1 MVDKSG
7 SVPVQIEHLLGIVRR
22 LRDPDQGCPWD
33 VGQTF
38 QSIVPHTI
46 EEAYELADAIESNDF
61 DQIREEA
68 GDVLFQVLFYAQ
80 MADEKQ
86 HFNFADVVDGLSE
99 KLIRR
104 HPHVFS
110 RNSTAQQET
119 PIAVSD
125 VSDSWEKIKRTERQR
140 KQQSGI
146 LDDIPVSLPAL
157 TRAQK
162 IQKRASRVG
171 FDWAD
176 LAGVFEK
183 LEEEICELKEALVEG
198 EKAAI
203 ESELGDVLFCVV
215 NLARHLDFDAETA
228 MRGATRKFEGRFRL
242 MEEQAIASG
251 SRLEDESASTLEA
264 RWQAAKRDLS
274 QIE

>member
-125 VSDSWEKIKRTERQR
+125 VSDGWEKIKRTERQR
-140 KQQSGI
+140 KQQPGI

-176 LAGVFEK
+176 VAGVFEK

-242 MEEQAIASG
+242 MEEQAIANG
-251 SRLEDESASTLEA
+251 SRLEDESVSTLEA
-264 RWQAAKRDLS
+264 RWQTAKRDLS

>member
-1 MVDKSG
+1 MEDESG
-7 SVPVQIEHLLGIVRR
+7 PESIHIEHLLGIVRR
-22 LRDPDQGCPWD
+22 LRDPEQGCPWD
-33 VGQTF
+33 VDQTF
-38 QSIVPHTI
+38 QSIVPHTL
-46 EEAYELADAIESNDF
+46 EEAYELADAIESKDF

-80 MADEKQ
+80 MADEQQ
-86 HFNFADVVDGLSE
+86 HFNFADVVDGLSK

-110 RNSTAQQET
+110 RESNAQQEV
-119 PIAVSD
+119 PIAASEVA
-125 VSDSWEKIKRTERQR
+125 DSWEKIKRTERQR

-146 LDDIPVSLPAL
+146 LDDIPLNLPAL

-162 IQKRASRVG
+162 IQKRAARVG

-176 LAGVFEK
+176 VAGVFEK

-198 EKAAI
+198 EEAAI

-215 NLARHLDFDAETA
+215 NLARHLRFDAETA

-242 MEEQAIASG
+242 MEEQAIVSG
-251 SRLEDESASTLEA
+251 SRLEDESVSTLEA
-264 RWQAAKRDLS
+264 RWQAAKRDRS

>member
-125 VSDSWEKIKRTERQR
+125 VSDSWEKIKRTERQG

-146 LDDIPVSLPAL
+146 LDDIPVSLAAL

-251 SRLEDESASTLEA
+251 SRLEDESVSTLEA
-264 RWQAAKRDLS
+264 RWQTAKRDLS

>member
-110 RNSTAQQET
+110 RNSSAQQET

-125 VSDSWEKIKRTERQR
+125 VSDSWEKIKRTERQG

-176 LAGVFEK
+176 MAGVFEK

-251 SRLEDESASTLEA
+251 SRLEDESVSTLEA
-264 RWQAAKRDLS
+264 RWQTAKRDLS

>member
-1 MVDKSG
+1 MVTAESKVLSFLNNFIPFSTDI
-7 SVPVQIEHLLGIVRR
+7 QI
-22 LRDPDQGCPWD
+22 
-33 VGQTF
+33 F
-38 QSIVPHTI
+38 
-46 EEAYELADAIESNDF
+46 
-61 DQIREEA
+61 
-68 GDVLFQVLFYAQ
+68 
-80 MADEKQ
+80 
-86 HFNFADVVDGLSE
+86 VDGLSE

-125 VSDSWEKIKRTERQR
+125 VSDSWEKIKRTERQG

-176 LAGVFEK
+176 VAGVFEK

-215 NLARHLDFDAETA
+215 NLARHLDFDAEKA
-228 MRGATRKFEGRFRL
+228 LRGATRKFEGRFRL

-251 SRLEDESASTLEA
+251 SRLEDESVSALEA
-264 RWQAAKRDLS
+264 RWQAAKRDRS
-274 QIE
+274 RVE

>member
-140 KQQSGI
+140 KQQQGI

-251 SRLEDESASTLEA
+251 SRLEDESVSTLEA
-264 RWQAAKRDLS
+264 RWQTAKRDLS

>member
-1 MVDKSG
+1 MGDESG
-7 SVPVQIEHLLGIVRR
+7 SEPVQIEHLLGIVRR

-33 VGQTF
+33 ADQTF
-38 QSIVPHTI
+38 QSIVPHTL

-68 GDVLFQVLFYAQ
+68 GDVLFQVMFYAQ

-86 HFNFADVVDGLSE
+86 RFNFADVVDGLSK

-110 RNSTAQQET
+110 QNGNAHREA
-119 PIAVSD
+119 PIAASD
-125 VSDSWEKIKRTERQR
+125 VSNSWEQIKRTERQL
-140 KQQSGI
+140 KHQSGI
-146 LDDIPVSLPAL
+146 LDDIPLNLPGL

-162 IQKRASRVG
+162 IQKRAARVG

-176 LAGVFEK
+176 VAGVFEK
-183 LEEEICELKEALVEG
+183 LEEELCELREELVEG
-198 EKAAI
+198 EEAAI

-215 NLARHLDFDAETA
+215 NLARHLGLDAETA
-228 MRGATRKFEGRFRL
+228 MRAATRKFESRFRL
-242 MEEQAIASG
+242 MEEQAIANG
-251 SRLEDESASTLEA
+251 GCLEDESIGSLEA
-264 RWQAAKRDLS
+264 RWQVAKRDRS
-274 QIE
+274 PVE

>member
-119 PIAVSD
+119 PIGVSD
-125 VSDSWEKIKRTERQR
+125 VSDSWEKIKRTERQG

-176 LAGVFEK
+176 VAGVFEK

-251 SRLEDESASTLEA
+251 SRLEDESVSTLEA
-264 RWQAAKRDLS
+264 RWQTAKRDLS

>member
-1 MVDKSG
+1 MEDESG
-7 SVPVQIEHLLGIVRR
+7 PESIHVEHLLGIVRR
-22 LRDPDQGCPWD
+22 LRDPEQGCPWD
-33 VGQTF
+33 VDQTF
-38 QSIVPHTI
+38 QSIVPHTL
-46 EEAYELADAIESNDF
+46 EEAYELADAIESKDF

-80 MADEKQ
+80 MADEQQ
-86 HFNFADVVDGLSE
+86 HFNFADVVDGLSK

-110 RNSTAQQET
+110 RESNAQQEV
-119 PIAVSD
+119 PIAASEVA
-125 VSDSWEKIKRTERQR
+125 DSWERIKRTERQF

-146 LDDIPVSLPAL
+146 LDDIPLNLPAL

-162 IQKRASRVG
+162 IQKRAARVG

-176 LAGVFEK
+176 VAGVFEK

-198 EKAAI
+198 EEAAI

-215 NLARHLDFDAETA
+215 NLARHLRFDAETA

-242 MEEQAIASG
+242 MEEQAIVSG
-251 SRLEDESASTLEA
+251 SGLEDESVSTLEA
-264 RWQAAKRDLS
+264 RWQAAKRDRS

>member
-119 PIAVSD
+119 PIAVYD

-176 LAGVFEK
+176 VAGVFEK

-251 SRLEDESASTLEA
+251 SRLEDESVSTLEA
-264 RWQAAKRDLS
+264 RWQTAKRDLS

>member
-7 SVPVQIEHLLGIVRR
+7 SEPVQIEHLLGIVRR

-86 HFNFADVVDGLSE
+86 HFNFADVVEGLSE

-110 RNSTAQQET
+110 PNGNAQQEV

-146 LDDIPVSLPAL
+146 LDDIPLNLPAL

-162 IQKRASRVG
+162 IQKRAARVG

-176 LAGVFEK
+176 VAGVFEK

-198 EKAAI
+198 EEAAI

-215 NLARHLDFDAETA
+215 NLARHLGSDAETA
-228 MRGATRKFEGRFRL
+228 MRRATRKFESRFRL
-242 MEEQAIASG
+242 MEEQAIVNG
-251 SRLEDESASTLEA
+251 SRLEDESGSSLEA
-264 RWQAAKRDLS
+264 RWQAAKRDHS
-274 QIE
+274 RVE

>member
-140 KQQSGI
+140 KQQPGI

-183 LEEEICELKEALVEG
+183 LEEEISELKEALVEG

-215 NLARHLDFDAETA
+215 NLARHLDFDAETVT
-228 MRGATRKFEGRFRL
+228 RGATRKFEGRFRF

-251 SRLEDESASTLEA
+251 SRLEDESVNTLEA
-264 RWQAAKRDLS
+264 RWQAAKRDRS

>member
-176 LAGVFEK
+176 VADVFEK

-251 SRLEDESASTLEA
+251 SRLEDESVSTLEA
-264 RWQAAKRDLS
+264 RWQTAKRDLS

>member
-125 VSDSWEKIKRTERQR
+125 VSDSWEKIKRTERQG

-203 ESELGDVLFCVV
+203 EYELGDVLFCVV

-251 SRLEDESASTLEA
+251 SRLEDESVSTLEA
-264 RWQAAKRDLS
+264 RWQTAKRDLS

>member
-125 VSDSWEKIKRTERQR
+125 VSDSWEKIKRTERQG

-251 SRLEDESASTLEA
+251 SRLEDESVSTLEA
-264 RWQAAKRDLS
+264 RWQTAKRDLS

>member
-1 MVDKSG
+1 MGDESG
-7 SVPVQIEHLLGIVRR
+7 SGPVQIEDLLGIVRR

-33 VGQTF
+33 VDQTF
-38 QSIVPHTI
+38 QSIVPHTL

-80 MADEKQ
+80 MADEQQ
-86 HFNFADVVDGLSE
+86 HFNFADVVDGLSK
-99 KLIRR
+99 KLVRR

-110 RNSTAQQET
+110 HNSNAEYAA
-119 PIAVSD
+119 PIGASD
-125 VSDSWEKIKRTERQR
+125 VSDRWEQIKRSERQL
-140 KQQSGI
+140 KQQPAI
-146 LDDIPVSLPAL
+146 LDDIPLNLPAL

-162 IQKRASRVG
+162 VQKRAARVG

-176 LAGVFEK
+176 VAGVFEK
-183 LEEEICELKEALVEG
+183 LDEELCELREALVDG
-198 EKAAI
+198 EEAAI

-215 NLARHLDFDAETA
+215 NLARHLGLDAESA

-242 MEEQAIASG
+242 MEEQALANG
-251 SRLEDESASTLEA
+251 SRLEDESVSTLEA
-264 RWQAAKRDLS
+264 RWQVAKRDRARV
-274 QIE
+274 E

>member
-7 SVPVQIEHLLGIVRR
+7 SVPVQIEHLLGIIRR

-251 SRLEDESASTLEA
+251 SRLEDESVSTLEA
-264 RWQAAKRDLS
+264 RWQTVKRDLS

>member
-1 MVDKSG
+1 MVDESG
-7 SVPVQIEHLLGIVRR
+7 SEPVQIERLLGIVRR

-140 KQQSGI
+140 KQQPGI

-215 NLARHLDFDAETA
+215 NLARHLDFDAETVT
-228 MRGATRKFEGRFRL
+228 RGATRKFEGRFRF

-251 SRLEDESASTLEA
+251 SRLEDESVNTLEA
-264 RWQAAKRDLS
+264 RWQAAKRDRS

>member
-125 VSDSWEKIKRTERQR
+125 VSDSWEKIKRTERQG

-176 LAGVFEK
+176 VAGVFEK

-251 SRLEDESASTLEA
+251 SRLEDESVSALEA
-264 RWQAAKRDLS
+264 RWQAAKRDRS
-274 QIE
+274 RVE

>member
-1 MVDKSG
+1 MVDESG
-7 SVPVQIEHLLGIVRR
+7 SEPVQIEHLLDIVRR

-33 VGQTF
+33 IGQTF
-38 QSIVPHTI
+38 QSIVPHTL

-61 DQIREEA
+61 DQVREEA

-80 MADEKQ
+80 MADEQQ
-86 HFNFADVVDGLSE
+86 HFNFADVVEGLSK

-110 RNSTAQQET
+110 RNGNAQQEAS
-119 PIAVSD
+119 IAASD
-125 VSDSWEKIKRTERQR
+125 VSESWERIKRTERQR

-146 LDDIPVSLPAL
+146 LDDIPLNLPAL

-162 IQKRASRVG
+162 IQKRAARVG

-176 LAGVFEK
+176 VAGVFEK

-198 EKAAI
+198 EEAAI

-228 MRGATRKFEGRFRL
+228 TRGATRKFEGRFRL
-242 MEEQAIASG
+242 MEEQAIAGG
-251 SRLEDESASTLEA
+251 SRLEDESVTTLEA
-264 RWQAAKRDLS
+264 RWQAVKRDRS

>member
-86 HFNFADVVDGLSE
+86 HFNFADVVEGLSK

-110 RNSTAQQET
+110 RNSTTQQEV
-119 PIAVSD
+119 PIAASD
-125 VSDSWEKIKRTERQR
+125 VSDSWEKIKRTERQG

-176 LAGVFEK
+176 VAGVFEK

-228 MRGATRKFEGRFRL
+228 MRGATRKFEDRFRL

-251 SRLEDESASTLEA
+251 SRLEDESVSTLEA
-264 RWQAAKRDLS
+264 RWQTAKRDLS

>member
-119 PIAVSD
+119 PIAISD
-125 VSDSWEKIKRTERQR
+125 VSDSWEKIKRTERQG

-176 LAGVFEK
+176 VAGVFEK

-251 SRLEDESASTLEA
+251 SRLEDESVSTLEA
-264 RWQAAKRDLS
+264 RWQTAKRDLS

>member
-125 VSDSWEKIKRTERQR
+125 VSDSWEKIKRTERQG

-176 LAGVFEK
+176 VAGVFEK
-183 LEEEICELKEALVEG
+183 VEEEICELKEALVEG

-251 SRLEDESASTLEA
+251 SRLEDESVSTLEA
-264 RWQAAKRDLS
+264 RWQTAKRDLS

>member
-251 SRLEDESASTLEA
+251 SRLEDESVSMLEA

>member
-125 VSDSWEKIKRTERQR
+125 VSDSWEKIKRTERQG

-176 LAGVFEK
+176 MAGVFEK

-251 SRLEDESASTLEA
+251 SRLEDESVSTLEA
-264 RWQAAKRDLS
+264 RWQTAKRDLS

>member
-125 VSDSWEKIKRTERQR
+125 VSDSWEKIKRTERQG

-162 IQKRASRVG
+162 IQKRAARVG

-176 LAGVFEK
+176 VAGVFEK
-183 LEEEICELKEALVEG
+183 IEEEICELKEALVEG

-215 NLARHLDFDAETA
+215 NLARHLDFDAEKA
-228 MRGATRKFEGRFRL
+228 LRGATRKFEGRFRL

-251 SRLEDESASTLEA
+251 SRLEDESVSALEA
-264 RWQAAKRDLS
+264 RWQAAKRDRS
-274 QIE
+274 RVE

>member
-38 QSIVPHTI
+38 QSIVPHTL
-46 EEAYELADAIESNDF
+46 EEAYELADAIESDDF

-86 HFNFADVVDGLSE
+86 HFNFADVVDGFSE

-176 LAGVFEK
+176 VAGVFEK

-251 SRLEDESASTLEA
+251 SRLEDESVSTLEA
-264 RWQAAKRDLS
+264 RWQTAKRDLS

>member
-125 VSDSWEKIKRTERQR
+125 VSDSWEKIKRTERQG

-176 LAGVFEK
+176 MAGVFEK

-251 SRLEDESASTLEA
+251 SRLEDESISTLEA
-264 RWQAAKRDLS
+264 RWQTAKRDLS

>member
-176 LAGVFEK
+176 MAGVFEK

-251 SRLEDESASTLEA
+251 SRLEDESVSTLEA
-264 RWQAAKRDLS
+264 RWQTAKRDLS

>member
-183 LEEEICELKEALVEG
+183 LDEEICELKEALVEG

-242 MEEQAIASG
+242 ME
-251 SRLEDESASTLEA
+251 
-264 RWQAAKRDLS
+264 
-274 QIE
+274 

>member
-7 SVPVQIEHLLGIVRR
+7 PEPIHIEHLLGIVRR
-22 LRDPDQGCPWD
+22 LRDPEQGCPWD
-33 VGQTF
+33 VDQTF
-38 QSIVPHTI
+38 QSIVPHTL
-46 EEAYELADAIESNDF
+46 EEAYELADAIESKDF

-140 KQQSGI
+140 KQQPGI

-251 SRLEDESASTLEA
+251 SRLEDESVSTLEA
-264 RWQAAKRDLS
+264 RWQTAKRDLS

>member
-1 MVDKSG
+1 
-7 SVPVQIEHLLGIVRR
+7 LLGIVRR

-125 VSDSWEKIKRTERQR
+125 VSDSWEKIKRTERQG

-176 LAGVFEK
+176 VAGVFEK

-251 SRLEDESASTLEA
+251 SRLEDESVSTLEA
-264 RWQAAKRDLS
+264 RWQTVKRDLS

>member
-125 VSDSWEKIKRTERQR
+125 VSDSWEKIKRTERQH

-176 LAGVFEK
+176 VAGVFEK

-251 SRLEDESASTLEA
+251 SRVEDESVSTLEA
-264 RWQAAKRDLS
+264 RWQTVKRDLS

>member
-22 LRDPDQGCPWD
+22 LRDPDQGSPWD

-125 VSDSWEKIKRTERQR
+125 VSDSWEKIKRTERQG

-176 LAGVFEK
+176 VAGVFEK

-251 SRLEDESASTLEA
+251 SRLEDESVSTLEA
-264 RWQAAKRDLS
+264 RWQTAKRDLS